1 MHCKEGQVFLEG
13 KRAREDRGQ
22 KDQPG
27 EAQQEQGK
35 GLLLWAG
42 EVDVECLA
50 LRALTFTWPWWQSHS
65 ELPNQGGGPRT
76 GHAHT
81 SGQPTTDL

>member
-27 EAQQEQGK
+27 EPQQEQGK

-42 EVDVECLA
+42 QVDVNLSA
-50 LRALTFTWPWWQSHS
+50 WP
-65 ELPNQGGGPRT
+65 
-76 GHAHT
+76 
-81 SGQPTTDL
+81 